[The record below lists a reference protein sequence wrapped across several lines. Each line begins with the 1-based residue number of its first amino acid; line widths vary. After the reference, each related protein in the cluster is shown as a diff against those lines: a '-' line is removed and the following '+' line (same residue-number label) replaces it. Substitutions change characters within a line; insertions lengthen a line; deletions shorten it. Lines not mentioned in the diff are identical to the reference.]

1 VVKVASK
8 VGKYGSMVD
17 VTLVAMMR
25 KKDFSNGKE
34 GLYEHKLLM
43 VIVFIM
49 IRSRICSLTF
59 LAMSFWKVVFHKA

>member
-1 VVKVASK
+1 VVKVVSK

-25 KKDFSNGKE
+25 KKDFSNDKE
-34 GLYEHKLLM
+34 GLYEHKLLV

-49 IRSRICSLTF
+49 IRSKICSLTF
-59 LAMSFWKVVFHKA
+59 LAMSFWKVVSHKA

>member
-1 VVKVASK
+1 MVKVVSK

-25 KKDFSNGKE
+25 KKDFSNDKE
-34 GLYEHKLLM
+34 GLYEHKLLV

-49 IRSRICSLTF
+49 IRSKICSLTF
-59 LAMSFWKVVFHKA
+59 LAMSFWKVVSHKA